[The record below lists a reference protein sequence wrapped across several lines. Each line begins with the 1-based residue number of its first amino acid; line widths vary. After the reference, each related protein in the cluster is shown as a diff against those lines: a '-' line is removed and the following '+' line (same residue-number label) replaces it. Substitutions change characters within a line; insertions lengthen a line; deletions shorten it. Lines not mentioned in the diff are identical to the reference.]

1 MSNSFLES
9 LFSLKDKVALIVGG
23 GGELG
28 KSMALGIAKAGADVV
43 IADIKAQAANEVS
56 EEIAALG
63 RKSAGFQVDVTDSKK
78 VDQMVD
84 EVIDQFSKIDILV
97 NSAGISRHI
106 PAHEMTDEDWE
117 TVVKINLNGTFFCC
131 RAVGKYMIKQ
141 GKGSIINIASM
152 SGSITNKDSFNAS
165 YCASKGGVKMLSKQL
180 AEQWARYNIRINS
193 ISPGYMRTQLAISY
207 IDDPKNKKWIEMVS
221 PMKRAGMP
229 DELMGLAI
237 YLASD
242 ASSFVTGEDVIID
255 GGWTIV

>member
-1 MSNSFLES
+1 MSSNFLES
-9 LFSLKDKVALIVGG
+9 IFGLKNKVALVVGG

-28 KSMALGIAKAGADVV
+28 KAMALGIAKAGADVA
-43 IADIKAQAANEVS
+43 IADIKVQAANAVS
-56 EEIAALG
+56 KEITALG
-63 RKSAGFQVDVTDSKK
+63 RESIALEVDVTNSKIVDNMVEK
-78 VDQMVD
+78 VIAKFNQ
-84 EVIDQFSKIDILV
+84 IDILV
-97 NSAGISRHI
+97 NSAGISNHV
-106 PAHEMTDEDWE
+106 PAHEMSDEDWE
-117 TVVKINLNGTFFCC
+117 SVVKINLNGTFFCC
-131 RAVGKYMIKQ
+131 RAVGKYMVKQ
-141 GKGSIINIASM
+141 QKGSIINIASM

-193 ISPGYMRTQLAISY
+193 ISPGYMRTELAIHY

>member
-1 MSNSFLES
+1 MSSSFLES
-9 LFSLKDKVALIVGG
+9 MFGLKNKVALVVGG

-28 KSMALGIAKAGADVV
+28 RAMALGIAKAGADVA
-43 IADIKAQAANEVS
+43 IADIKAQAANDVS
-56 EEIAALG
+56 EQITALG
-63 RKSAGFQVDVTDSKK
+63 KKSVGLQVDVTDSKK
-78 VDQMVD
+78 VDNMVD
-84 EVIDQFSKIDILV
+84 KVIDKFSQIDILV
-97 NSAGISRHI
+97 NSAGISRHV
-106 PAHEMTDEDWE
+106 PAHEMSDEDWE

-131 RAVGKYMIKQ
+131 RAVGKYMVKQ
-141 GKGSIINIASM
+141 QKGSIINIASM

-193 ISPGYMRTQLAISY
+193 ISPGYMRTELAIHY

>member
-1 MSNSFLES
+1 MSSNFLES
-9 LFSLKDKVALIVGG
+9 IFGLKNKVALVVGG

-28 KSMALGIAKAGADVV
+28 KAMALGIAKSGADVA
-43 IADIKAQAANEVS
+43 IADIKIQAANAVS
-56 EEIAALG
+56 KEITALG
-63 RKSAGFQVDVTDSKK
+63 RESIALEVDVTNSKIVDNMVEK
-78 VDQMVD
+78 VIAKFNQ
-84 EVIDQFSKIDILV
+84 IDILV
-97 NSAGISRHI
+97 NSAGISNHV
-106 PAHEMTDEDWE
+106 PAHEMSDEDWE
-117 TVVKINLNGTFFCC
+117 SVVKINLNGTFFCC
-131 RAVGKYMIKQ
+131 RAVGKYMVKQ
-141 GKGSIINIASM
+141 QKGSIINIASM

-193 ISPGYMRTQLAISY
+193 ISPGYMRTELAIHY

>member
-1 MSNSFLES
+1 MSSSFLES
-9 LFSLKDKVALIVGG
+9 MFGLKNKVALVVGG

-28 KSMALGIAKAGADVV
+28 RAMALGIAKAGADVA
-43 IADIKAQAANEVS
+43 IADIKAQAANDVS
-56 EEIAALG
+56 EQITALG
-63 RKSAGFQVDVTDSKK
+63 KKSVGLQVDVTDSKMVDNI
-78 VDQMVD
+78 VDQ
-84 EVIDQFSKIDILV
+84 VIEQFGQIDILV
-97 NSAGISRHI
+97 NSAGVSLHV

-131 RAVGKYMIKQ
+131 RAVGKYMVKQ
-141 GKGSIINIASM
+141 QKGSIINIASM

-193 ISPGYMRTQLAISY
+193 ISPGYMRTQLAIPY
-207 IDDPKNKKWIEMVS
+207 IDEPKNKKWIEMVS

-255 GGWTIV
+255 GGWSIV

>member
-1 MSNSFLES
+1 MSSNFLES
-9 LFSLKDKVALIVGG
+9 IFGLKNKVALVVGG

-28 KSMALGIAKAGADVV
+28 KAMALGIAKSGADVA
-43 IADIKAQAANEVS
+43 IADIKVQAANAVS
-56 EEIAALG
+56 KEITALG
-63 RKSAGFQVDVTDSKK
+63 RESIALEVDVTNSKIVDNMVEK
-78 VDQMVD
+78 VIAKFNQ
-84 EVIDQFSKIDILV
+84 IDILV
-97 NSAGISRHI
+97 NSAGISNHV
-106 PAHEMTDEDWE
+106 PAHEMSDEDWE
-117 TVVKINLNGTFFCC
+117 SVVKINLNGTFFCC
-131 RAVGKYMIKQ
+131 RAVGKYMVKQ
-141 GKGSIINIASM
+141 QKGSIINIASM

-193 ISPGYMRTQLAISY
+193 ISPGYMRTELAIHY